1 MQSASEPNE
10 SLKLGYYI
18 WLAAIGTIV
27 YAYVFATSRAEMANT
42 SLDPTTTNEA
52 TNTPIPNTGHRVITL
67 LPFVW
72 LYAILTKGYTAL
84 SFEYASETKFKIG
97 NVILTLLTLVGLVFV
112 SIAATK
118 EEKIAQVLNDAYVEI
133 ANTKDESK
141 KAELISKI
149 SEKVDDAK
157 INMDIEG
164 SERTGWV
171 TTNIV
176 LMGIIVVLFPLGAM
190 LWKIKNTNDNFFVIL
205 SELVAKTS
213 TFVFSFWFPFMMM
226 VYLVK
231 TGATDWFRIV
241 AVVSIVAAIAYN
253 LYNLYN
259 IYIKNDLMTPGLE
272 SLKESVKYFAES
284 SPLLSYL
291 KFVETNDLIDVV
303 AKRVLIFALL
313 CYVAYLMISVYKFK
327 NSLVPCVSTYLE
339 SCFWNPN
346 FKQTGYDPNK
356 NTPYINA
363 LFYTLMMTMGVNIL
377 NYLIVLLGPWLMNTQ
392 LMINIKNWFNNTTN
406 TAAPVPPYPGPWE
419 SLNTLFQLI
428 FFPFGW
434 IVKLFVQHPIITIV
448 AFIAFAAL
456 GVLLY
461 RSSFDLT
468 AFIEGQRGTV
478 ITLFTLFIASLIL
491 FGVYTYTGNKAP
503 SGSSSGGTSS
513 GTSSGTTNSNSSGPT
528 YSEFILRPMM
538 FIAVAACIIGI
549 ISYFVTS
556 QSRLVTMANLLQ
568 YGITAL
574 IYITGIAIVIG
585 IVRTVFS
592 MSRKMGDSMFQ
603 TSEDS
608 NWVINVLKLIGNV
621 LFYLPCLMLDFVDV
635 LKEQYGLTSRPY
647 WILLAVEAAF
657 ILAGL
662 YLPSLVT
669 KAINHTG
676 VQIVS
681 APISMTVSTKITR
694 YTVQF
699 VDSKGVVS
707 HASGPNPLPPLP
719 LPSAT
724 PTSTPTPT
732 MNPTDIK
739 LHNYSYGVS
748 AWFYIRP
755 QPPNTQSN
763 SNEQLN
769 VFNFQDPG
777 IAKKMNIG
785 PNVSYNPKTN
795 ALQVTIG
802 ESAAIPPITDIPLQR
817 WNNIVIN
824 SDKGAIDIF
833 MNGKL
838 VYTGTHLPRIPDTRR
853 SSPVNNVVIGN
864 GMAGDENKDDDEKD
878 KTFGIQGEL
887 CNMVLKHEPFTNAEI
902 AWFYKTNKMLNPPLV
917 GVNPDPLNQGDAAS
931 YLASQSVSNKIADN
945 EYNVD
950 KTPNNPLSFSTSGAT
965 RYGFLG
971 AFFGAILGWLFNR
984 DDEAVKG
991 LLMGTVVFG
1000 IIGALLGALFS
1011 TDGTVANIMKTVAN
1025 VFVNTF

>member
-1 MQSASEPNE
+1 MQSASASASASAPDPNK
-10 SLKLGYYI
+10 SLKLGYYL
-18 WLAAIGTIV
+18 WLAAIGAIV

-42 SLDPTTTNEA
+42 TLDPTKIDESTGK
-52 TNTPIPNTGHRVITL
+52 PIPNTGHRVITL

-84 SFEYASETKFKIG
+84 SIEYASETKFKIG

-112 SIAATK
+112 SIAATN
-118 EEKIAQVLNDAYVEI
+118 EERIAQVLKAAYVDIDKE
-133 ANTKDESK
+133 KDESK
-141 KAELISKI
+141 KAKLISEI
-149 SEKVDDAK
+149 SEKVNNAK
-157 INMDIEG
+157 IYPDIEG
-164 SERTGWV
+164 KERTGWV

-176 LMGIIVVLFPLGAM
+176 LMGIIFLLFIGLLNAHAVNLSGLAGNNNWTWPDRHITLSAYVLQ
-190 LWKIKNTNDNFFVIL
+190 I
-205 SELVAKTS
+205 TS
-213 TFVFSFWFPFMMM
+213 QFVFSFWFPFMMM

-259 IYIKNDLMTPGLE
+259 IYIKNDLMTGLE

-284 SPLLSYL
+284 SPLLSYF
-291 KFVETNDLIDVV
+291 KFVETNDLVDVV

-327 NSLVPCVSTYLE
+327 NSLVPCVSTYFE

-346 FKQTGYDPNK
+346 FKQTNKEKTYYDPNK

-363 LFYTLMMTMGVNIL
+363 LFYTLMMAAGVNIL
-377 NYLIVLLGPWLMNTQ
+377 NFITNMLSLY
-392 LMINIKNWFNNTTN
+392 KRFNNRFN
-406 TAAPVPPYPGPWE
+406 NGKDQIPEFPGTFE
-419 SLNTLFQLI
+419 SLKTILLLFG
-428 FFPFGW
+428 FPFYW
-434 IVKLFVQHPIITIV
+434 IFKLFAQHPLITIV
-448 AFIAFAAL
+448 AFIAFAAIGL
-456 GVLLY
+456 LLY

-468 AFIEGQRGTV
+468 AFIEGQRGTI

-491 FGVYTYTGNKAP
+491 FGVYTA
-503 SGSSSGGTSS
+503 SSGTSSGTNSATSS
-513 GTSSGTTNSNSSGPT
+513 GTSSGPT
-528 YSEFILRPMM
+528 ASYSDFILRPMM
-538 FIAVAACIIGI
+538 FITVAACIIGI
-549 ISYFVTS
+549 ISYFLTS

-574 IYITGIAIVIG
+574 IYIVGIAIVIG
-585 IVRTVFS
+585 VFRAMFS
-592 MSRKMGDSMFQ
+592 MSRKMGGSVFQ
-603 TSEDS
+603 VSENS
-608 NWVINVLKLIGNV
+608 NWVINVLKLLGNV
-621 LFYLPCLMLDFVDV
+621 LLYLPCLMLDFVDM
-635 LKEQYGLTSRPY
+635 LKEQYGLTTRPY
-647 WILLAVEAAF
+647 LILLAAQALF

-707 HASGPNPLPPLP
+707 HASGPNPLPPFSP
-719 LPSAT
+719 TTTPAPT
-724 PTSTPTPT
+724 PTSK
-732 MNPTDIK
+732 PTDIN

-748 AWFYIRP
+748 AWFYIHP
-755 QPPNTQSN
+755 QPPNTQSKPDTQIN
-763 SNEQLN
+763 MFKFGN
-769 VFNFQDPG
+769 DG
-777 IAKKMNIG
+777 AIG
-785 PNVSYNPKTN
+785 PKVSYNQKTN
-795 ALQVTIG
+795 ILYIEMSGSGAT
-802 ESAAIPPITDIPLQR
+802 IPPITDIPLQR

-824 SDKGAIDIF
+824 SDKGALDIF

-838 VYTGTHLPRIPDTRR
+838 VYTGTHLQPA
-853 SSPVNNVVIGN
+853 NNAAHNVIIGN
-864 GMAGDENKDDDEKD
+864 GMAGDENKKDDEKD

-887 CNMVLKHEPFTNAEI
+887 CNMVLKQDPFTNAEI

-917 GVNPDPLNQGDAAS
+917 GVNPDPLNQGDTAS
-931 YLASQSVSNKIADN
+931 YLASQSVSNEIVDN
-945 EYNVD
+945 ESNVD

-965 RYGFLG
+965 RYGILG
-971 AFFGAILGWLFNR
+971 AFFGAIMGYLFNR
-984 DDEAVKG
+984 YDANESVKG

-1000 IIGALLGALFS
+1000 ILGALLGALFS
-1011 TDGTVANIMKTVAN
+1011 TDGLVANIMKTVAN

>member
-1 MQSASEPNE
+1 MQSASAPTEP
-10 SLKLGYYI
+10 LKIGYYL
-18 WLAAIGTIV
+18 WLAAIGAIV

-42 SLDPTTTNEA
+42 SLDPTKIDESTGK
-52 TNTPIPNTGHRVITL
+52 PIPNTGHRVITL
-67 LPFVW
+67 LPLVW
-72 LYAILTKGYTAL
+72 LYAVLTKGYTAL
-84 SFEYASETKFKIG
+84 SVEYKTEPWFKIL
-97 NVILTLLTLVGLVFV
+97 NVILTLLTLIGLVFV
-112 SIAATK
+112 SIGAT
-118 EEKIAQVLNDAYVEI
+118 QSNDPNAGMEI
-133 ANTKDESK
+133 K
-141 KAELISKI
+141 
-149 SEKVDDAK
+149 
-157 INMDIEG
+157 G
-164 SERTGWV
+164 SERTGWF

-176 LMGIIVVLFPLGAM
+176 LLGIVALGF
-190 LWKIKNTNDNFFVIL
+190 LIGGGGDFFKLL
-205 SELVAKTS
+205 SIMSK
-213 TFVFSFWFPFMMM
+213 FVFSFWFPFMMM
-226 VYLVK
+226 VYFVK

-241 AVVSIVAAIAYN
+241 AVVSIVIAIAYN
-253 LYNLYN
+253 LYNLYPQSFMFGWLGKFFGN
-259 IYIKNDLMTPGLE
+259 GLMPSLVE
-272 SLKESVKYFAES
+272 SLKESVKYVITT
-284 SPLLSYL
+284 SPLLSYA

-303 AKRVLIFALL
+303 AKKVLIFALL

-327 NSLVPCVSTYLE
+327 NSLVPCVSTHFA
-339 SCFWNPN
+339 SCFWDPN
-346 FKQTGYDPNK
+346 LKKSADEKTYYDPHK

-363 LFYTLMMTMGVNIL
+363 LFYTLMMTMGVNML
-377 NYLIVLLGPWLMNTQ
+377 NFV
-392 LMINIKNWFNNTTN
+392 INRVSLYTWFNNKFN
-406 TAAPVPPYPGPWE
+406 NANAVNNANDKRHE
-419 SLNTLFQLI
+419 SLVWTFIQLI
-428 FFPFGW
+428 FFPFTW

-448 AFIAFAAL
+448 AFIAFAAI

-491 FGVYTYTGNKAP
+491 FGVYTYTSNKAP
-503 SGSSSGGTSS
+503 SGSSSSTGSS
-513 GTSSGTTNSNSSGPT
+513 SSSGPT

-549 ISYFVTS
+549 ISYFFTS

-585 IVRTVFS
+585 IARTMFS

-621 LFYLPCLMLDFVDV
+621 LFYLPCLMLDFVDM
-635 LKEQYGLTSRPY
+635 LKEQYGLTTHAY
-647 WILLAVEAAF
+647 LLAAAAAF

-662 YLPSLVT
+662 YLPSLAT

-681 APISMTVSTKITR
+681 APISMTTSTKISR

-699 VDSKGVVS
+699 VDSMVS
-707 HASGPNPLPPLP
+707 HALGPNPIPPLST
-719 LPSAT
+719 SAPTTT
-724 PTSTPTPT
+724 PAPTPT

-769 VFNFQDPG
+769 VFNFQDPA
-777 IAKKMNIG
+777 ILKASDIG

-795 ALQVTIG
+795 ALQVKIG
-802 ESAAIPPITDIPLQR
+802 VSAAIPPITDIPLQR
-817 WNNIVIN
+817 WNNMVIN

-833 MNGKL
+833 MNGRL
-838 VYTGTHLPRIPDTRR
+838 VYTGTHLPHIPNKIQ
-853 SSPVNNVVIGN
+853 SLPVNNVVIGN
-864 GMAGDENKDDDEKD
+864 GKEGDENKDDDAKD

-887 CNMVLKHEPFTNAEI
+887 CNMVLKHDPFTNAEI
-902 AWFYKTNKMLNPPLV
+902 TWFYETNKMMNPPVV
-917 GVNPDPLNQGDAAS
+917 GVNPDPLNQGDSAS
-931 YLASQSVSNKIADN
+931 YLASQSVSNKIVDN

-950 KTPNNPLSFSTSGAT
+950 KTPNNPFSFSTSGAT
-965 RYGFLG
+965 RYGCLG
-971 AFFGAILGWLFNR
+971 AFFGAIFGWLFNR
-984 DDEAVKG
+984 DDGVEPAKG
-991 LLMGTVVFG
+991 LVMGAVVFG
-1000 IIGALLGALFS
+1000 IIGAVLGALFS
-1011 TDGTVANIMKTVAN
+1011 TDGPVANIMKTVAN